1 MSNYSYYEAENFIY
15 EISQRLADEPD
26 YEDYL
31 MDKLL
36 LLIFHLK
43 RGKNMIKTNNIDN
56 LRQRITEAV
65 RNYNWNKN
73 LPECLKTTDE
83 NDNMFIL
90 TQDDLAELNE
100 AFETLPAGI
109 RTKLI
114 DVFVNSHIPSIE
126 K

>member
-36 LLIFHLK
+36 LLIFHL
-43 RGKNMIKTNNIDN
+43 
-56 LRQRITEAV
+56 EAV

>member
-1 MSNYSYYEAENFIY
+1 MANNVENITSSSDR
-15 EISQRLADEPD
+15 IGLIVSVLA
-26 YEDYL
+26 
-31 MDKLL
+31 
-36 LLIFHLK
+36 H
-43 RGKNMIKTNNIDN
+43 
-56 LRQRITEAV
+56 
-65 RNYNWNKN
+65 WNKN

-100 AFETLPAGI
+100 VFETLPAEI